1 MIRHFDHVTIAVHDL
16 ARARA
21 FFALLGFKEDKE
33 VVIKGPV
40 FSDYMGVAGI
50 SADHVTLVLPGSTPR
65 LEVQILHYL
74 EPEAADDPGISNLG
88 RIGFNHICFA
98 CDDLDGLLARVEAGG
113 FRRRN
118 EVLDFHSR
126 RLVFLEGPEG
136 VTVELAEW
144 H

>member
-1 MIRHFDHVTIAVHDL
+1 MIRHFDHVTIAVRDL
-16 ARARA
+16 ARART
-21 FFALLGFKEDKE
+21 FFSLLGFEEDKE
-33 VVIKGPV
+33 VVIKGPA

-50 SADHVTLVLPGSTPR
+50 SADHVTLVLAGSAPR
-65 LEVQILHYL
+65 LEVQLLHYL
-74 EPEAADDPGISNLG
+74 EPEAEDDPGISNLG

-98 CDDLDGLLARVEAGG
+98 CDDLDGLLARVEAAG

-118 EVLDFHSR
+118 QVLDFHSR

-144 H
+144 Y

>member
-1 MIRHFDHVTIAVHDL
+1 MIRHFDHVTIAVRDL
-16 ARARA
+16 ARAKA
-21 FFALLGFKEDKE
+21 FFALLGFEEDKE
-33 VVIKGPV
+33 VVIKGPI

-136 VTVELAEW
+136 VTIELAEW

>member
-1 MIRHFDHVTIAVHDL
+1 MIRHFDHVTIAVRDL
-16 ARARA
+16 ARAKA
-21 FFALLGFKEDKE
+21 FFALLGFEEDKE
-33 VVIKGPV
+33 VVIKGPI